1 MMTMYPYS
9 STQQAANGV
18 MHYQGYDF
26 YRPNHPYSSMH
37 YSMSYPGS
45 QYRPDHYYNPTM
57 VRATTAAKDMVKPPY
72 SYIALI
78 AMAIQNQPDK
88 RITLSGIYQW
98 IMDRFPYYRD
108 NKQGWQNSIRHNLS
122 LNECFVKV
130 PRDDKKP
137 GKGSYWTLDPDSYNM
152 FENGS
157 YLRRRKRFKRKA
169 KKEGD
174 DTVADVNKNDE
185 KAERAA
191 STSAESLQS
200 EENDEDLLN
209 SNKDEKLKPSCMQ
222 KQEHCSLRPDKERCR
237 LRNDNCGGADIS
249 NLTSPVMKSPKLE
262 NQSPHSNSSSP
273 AQDNQR
279 TSMNPT
285 CTIPNGYTEFNFP
298 PPTSSY
304 SYPQTSYHQMEKV
317 SSTYPSQCEYP
328 QQQIHENYPNNYIQ
342 HSSHVATHSPHIQT
356 ETTPARHGYSLPP
369 YPNQDPYND
378 IQRNA
383 NTQINSN
390 TWYMREQTTPPYSS
404 SENTTQIMHN
414 NASNFPSG
422 REMFEAQRL
431 GVNSQNQEH
440 LMNSNTAHYGNIEG
454 GYYHTNNNW

>member
-1 MMTMYPYS
+1 MMAMYPYS
-9 STQQAANGV
+9 SPQPGANGV

-37 YSMSYPGS
+37 YSMSYPSS

-57 VRATTAAKDMVKPPY
+57 VRTSTASKDMVKPPY

-174 DTVADVNKNDE
+174 DTSSEANKSDE

-200 EENDEDLLN
+200 EDNDESLL
-209 SNKDEKLKPSCMQ
+209 SPNKDEENKPSCMK
-222 KQEHCSLRPDKERCR
+222 KQEHCTLRNEKEHCSLRA
-237 LRNDNCGGADIS
+237 DNCGADIT
-249 NLTSPVMKSPKLE
+249 NVMKSPKLE
-262 NQSPHSNSSSP
+262 TQSPHSNSSSP
-273 AQDNQR
+273 AQDNR
-279 TSMNPT
+279 SGNSNPS
-285 CTIPNGYTEFNFP
+285 CTIPNGFAEFNYLAAA
-298 PPTSSY
+298 SSY
-304 SYPQTSYHQMEKV
+304 NYPQSSYHQMEKV
-317 SSTYPSQCEYP
+317 VNTYPASQCDYP
-328 QQQIHENYPNNYIQ
+328 QQHVHENYPNNYIP
-342 HSSHVATHSPHIQT
+342 HSPHVQAHSPHIQV
-356 ETTPARHGYSLPP
+356 EPAPARHTYLPP
-369 YPNQDPYND
+369 YPTQDPYNE
-378 IQRNA
+378 IQRNS
-383 NTQINSN
+383 NNQMNSN
-390 TWYMREQTTPPYSS
+390 PWYLREQTTPPYSTS
-404 SENTTQIMHN
+404 QDTTPQIMQN
-414 NASNFPSG
+414 NASNFPNV

-431 GVNSQNQEH
+431 AANSQSQEH
-440 LMNSNTAHYGNIEG
+440 LMNSNQAQYGNLEG
-454 GYYHTNNNW
+454 GYYHPNNNW

>member
-1 MMTMYPYS
+1 MMAMYPYS
-9 STQQAANGV
+9 STQAATNGV

-45 QYRPDHYYNPTM
+45 QYRPDHYYNQTM
-57 VRATTAAKDMVKPPY
+57 VRANAAAKDMVKPPY

-174 DTVADVNKNDE
+174 DIASDVNKNEE
-185 KAERAA
+185 KTERAA

-200 EENDEDLLN
+200 EENDESLLSN
-209 SNKDEKLKPSCMQ
+209 NKDEELKPSCMK
-222 KQEHCSLRPDKERCR
+222 KQEHCSLTKEQFR
-237 LRNDNCGGADIS
+237 GEPEIS
-249 NLTSPVMKSPKLE
+249 NLSPVMKSPKLE
-262 NQSPHSNSSSP
+262 SPHSNTSSP
-273 AQDNQR
+273 AQDNR
-279 TSMNPT
+279 AANLNPS
-285 CTIPNGYTEFNFP
+285 CTMANGYTEFTF
-298 PPTSSY
+298 PTSSY
-304 SYPQTSYHQMEKV
+304 NYPQTSYHQLEKV
-317 SSTYPSQCEYP
+317 ANTGYPSQCEYP
-328 QQQIHENYPNNYIQ
+328 PQQIHENYPSNYIPHSPHVPS
-342 HSSHVATHSPHIQT
+342 HSSHIQA
-356 ETTPARHGYSLPP
+356 ENSAARHPYLPP
-369 YPNQDPYND
+369 YPNQDPYNE
-378 IQRNA
+378 IPRNTS
-383 NTQINSN
+383 TQMNSN
-390 TWYMREQTTPPYSS
+390 NWYLREQTTPPYSS
-404 SENTTQIMHN
+404 PDNTPQIMQN
-414 NASNFPSG
+414 NAPSFPNV

-431 GVNSQNQEH
+431 AVNSQSQEH
-440 LMNSNTAHYGNIEG
+440 LMNTPQSHYLEG
-454 GYYHTNNNW
+454 GYYHSNNNW